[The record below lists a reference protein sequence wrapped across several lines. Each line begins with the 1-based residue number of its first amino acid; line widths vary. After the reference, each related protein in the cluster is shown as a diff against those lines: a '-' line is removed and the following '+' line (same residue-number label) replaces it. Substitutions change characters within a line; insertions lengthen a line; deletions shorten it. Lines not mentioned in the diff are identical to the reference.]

1 MLGISKETVHT
12 LPEVHYP
19 GRVILID
26 SASKARD
33 AVAYLLKQPQIGFD
47 TETRPSFRKDHRYK
61 VSLVQLSVPGE
72 CFLFRLKQIGSL
84 DGLMSIFENPHIQ
97 KIGLSLKDDFHSL
110 AKLCEFTPAGFVELQ
125 TFVKEYEIA
134 DNSLQ
139 KIFALIFGQRISK
152 NQRLT
157 NWEAAEL
164 TPGQQSYAAIDAWAC
179 VEIYNHL
186 CAGKFNPEECPYR
199 IDDETALMLQN
210 SVGIHLPLKHADGE
224 SQPAEGGVSQAIV
237 ESTALN
243 GTPVR
248 RRRTVSSKTEKGEEK
263 RKRPKAKEPKA
274 KAPKTKEPKPRR
286 RKSTDSQPA
295 EAKKATA
302 KTKAAP
308 KTKAA
313 AVKAEQPANTVKA
326 SATRKAAKAK
336 SLTTKP
342 EKAVAEKAKSVK
354 SAKTAKTKDE
364 NPKTAKSAVAK
375 SKTAKSK
382 TAKPKADKQLPAKPK
397 VSARRRS
404 KKQPEE

>member
-26 SASKARD
+26 SAAKARD
-33 AVAYLLKQPQIGFD
+33 AVAYLMKQPQIGFD
-47 TETRPSFRKDHRYK
+47 TETRPSFQKNHRYK

-84 DGLMSIFENPHIQ
+84 DGLMSIFENPAIQ

-164 TPGQQSYAAIDAWAC
+164 TPSQQSYAAIDAWAC
-179 VEIYNHL
+179 VEIYNYL
-186 CAGKFNPEECPYR
+186 CAGKFHPEESPYR
-199 IDDETALMLQN
+199 IDDQTALMLQS
-210 SVGIHLPLKHADGE
+210 SVGIHLPLKHGE
-224 SQPAEGGVSQAIV
+224 DNGMANDDTPSPAIA

-243 GTPVR
+243 GKPVR
-248 RRRTVSSKTEKGEEK
+248 RRTRKSAQYPQSPQSSKSPKSPKSSKSAKATKSAKEAKTSK
-263 RKRPKAKEPKA
+263 PAKKTARPATKTATRKRTPKADKVAATNKEAASNKKA
-274 KAPKTKEPKPRR
+274 SATNKPVTAGKAT
-286 RKSTDSQPA
+286 A
-295 EAKKATA
+295 AKKATS
-302 KTKAAP
+302 TKKATPPKRATAP
-308 KTKAA
+308 K
-313 AVKAEQPANTVKA
+313 E
-326 SATRKAAKAK
+326 
-336 SLTTKP
+336 
-342 EKAVAEKAKSVK
+342 KSVK
-354 SAKTAKTKDE
+354 RA
-364 NPKTAKSAVAK
+364 
-375 SKTAKSK
+375 
-382 TAKPKADKQLPAKPK
+382 AKPIADKSPK
-397 VSARRRS
+397 
-404 KKQPEE
+404 QTEE